1 MLAAVHN
8 LAIALAV
15 LAASMMVTALTGYGF
30 GETEVAQSFVAMA
43 VFTGF
48 VAGGAFFAS
57 RRPATVPGRSTRF
70 LFIVLIWLVPPFFA
84 AVPMA
89 PSAGGFLP
97 ALFEAISG
105 LTTTGASV
113 FESMDAL
120 SRTIILWRAQL
131 HWLGGFLTLAMIVVV
146 LAPGGIGGIPSR
158 QSIFTRRPISG
169 QGGRQWVLIRDVLIG
184 YVGVTLI
191 AVASLMVANV
201 DAFDAISLAMSAIS
215 TGGFMPIEGGLAI
228 YDSGVVETIM
238 IITMLMGAT
247 SILWHRMI
255 AGGRWAALS
264 EHRES
269 YWLIGLF
276 FVIGLAFA
284 FAMMDEFGYGFARAL
299 HRGLATGASLVST
312 SGIDVEAGGFYLLP
326 LPVVLLIALA
336 GGGAFS
342 TAGGLRLFRVG
353 GMLVESIKETRRLI
367 YPHGISPRPFG
378 AQEFDVDTMKAVWSL
393 FSATLALL
401 AVSVVAIALAG
412 VDFGGA
418 MAATISAFSNIGG
431 IYSSDWAEAVSW
443 PGFAELPVGAQL
455 LLGFVMIVGRI
466 EIIGIIVAISLMVWR
481 S

>member
-15 LAASMMVTALTGYGF
+15 LAAAMMANAVTGFGF
-30 GETEVAQSFVAMA
+30 GETEVARSFVAMA

-48 VAGGAFFAS
+48 VAGGAFFAT
-57 RRPATVPGRSTRF
+57 RRPTAVAGRSAKF
-70 LFIVLIWLVPPFFA
+70 LFVVLIWIVLPVFA

-89 PSAGGFLP
+89 TSADGFMP

-113 FESMDAL
+113 FEGVGAL
-120 SRTIILWRAQL
+120 SRTIVLWRAQL
-131 HWLGGFLTLAMIVVV
+131 HWLGGFLTLSLIVVV

-158 QSIFTRRPISG
+158 QSIFRRLPISG

-184 YVGVTLI
+184 YVGLTFI
-191 AVASLMVANV
+191 AATSLSIADVG
-201 DAFDAISLAMSAIS
+201 AFDAICLAMSAIS
-215 TGGFMPIEGGLAI
+215 TGGFMPIDGGLAA
-228 YDSGVVETIM
+228 YDSGLVETIM
-238 IITMLMGAT
+238 MVTMLIGAT

-255 AGGRWAALS
+255 LRGRWAALS

-276 FVIGLAFA
+276 LVVGLAFA
-284 FAMMDEFGYGFARAL
+284 FSMMDEFGYGFGRAL
-299 HRGLATGASLVST
+299 HRGLTTGASLVST
-312 SGIDVEAGGFYLLP
+312 SGIDVEAGGFQMLP
-326 LPVVLLIALA
+326 LPVVLLVALV

-378 AQEFDVDTMKAVWSL
+378 AQEFDIGTMKAVWSL

-401 AVSVVAIALAG
+401 AVAVAAIALTG

-418 MAATISAFSNIGG
+418 MAATVSAFSNIGG
-431 IYSSDWAEAVSW
+431 IYSSDWAEAVNW
-443 PGFAELPVGAQL
+443 PGFVDLPIGAQL

-466 EIIGIIVAISLMVWR
+466 EIIGIIIAISMMVWR